1 MGGLPALWPLGGGAF
16 LGWTLGANDAAN
28 VFGTAVG
35 ARIVRWRTAALLC
48 AVFVVLGAVLQGGE
62 GIRTLSG
69 ITHQSLSTAVIVS
82 VASAL
87 TVALMIYLKIPVSTS
102 QCVVGAILGIGLA
115 TRDTEYG
122 GLIKV
127 VLCWIGTPIGSMIF
141 SIVSYEGLAFLL
153 RRFPLGLLTRDR
165 WIWIGLLLSGC
176 YGAYALGAN
185 NVANT
190 TGMFSGLLHGVSD
203 DHLTLVGGLAIAAGT
218 LTFSKRVMLNV
229 GTGIMR
235 LDAFTALAAVLGMS
249 ITVHVFAIAGAPVS
263 TSQGIVGSIL
273 GIGLMRGAQGVHFDV
288 LGNIAVGWVLSPAIS
303 LVLSAAGYA
312 IFL

>member
-1 MGGLPALWPLGGGAF
+1 MGVFSNFWPLGGGVF

-35 ARIVRWRTAALLC
+35 ARIVRWRTASLLC
-48 AVFVVLGAVLQGGE
+48 AFFVILGAFLQGSE
-62 GIRTLSG
+62 GIRTLSS
-69 ITHQSLSTAVIVS
+69 ITHQSIPTAVIVS
-82 VASAL
+82 VAAAL
-87 TVALMIYLKIPVSTS
+87 TGALMTYLKIPVSTS

-115 TRDTEYG
+115 SRDTEYG

-127 VLCWIGTPIGSMIF
+127 VLCWIGTPIGSMFFAILSF
-141 SIVSYEGLAFLL
+141 EGLAFFL
-153 RRFPLGLLTRDR
+153 RRVPLGLLSRDR
-165 WIWIGLLLSGC
+165 FLWMGLLVCGC

-190 TGMFSGLLHGVSD
+190 TGMFSGLIPGVTD
-203 DHLTLVGGLAIAAGT
+203 EVLTLVGGLAIAGGT
-218 LTFSKRVMLNV
+218 LSFSKRVMLNV
-229 GTGIMR
+229 GRGIMR

-249 ITVHVFAIAGAPVS
+249 ITVHVFAIIGAPVS

-273 GIGLMRGAQGVHFDV
+273 GIGLLRGAQGVHFDV
-288 LGNIAVGWVLSPAIS
+288 LKKIAVGWVLSPGIS

-312 IFL
+312 IFI